1 MARIAVVAIVL
12 TGFFVTGDISS
23 VVQGGREAISAIAVW
38 PNRISSWLWATKS
51 PEPISADSQTLT
63 PPAAEPWRQ
72 PPSIPA
78 AATSFARISDLSP
91 GDRLL
96 IWCGDNGANSTIE
109 LLAVDLIDPARGEA
123 LISRQ
128 LDPETASPELPRAT
142 GQPPIRVSV
151 ETLIVKRSEHVF
163 FRPLKTGP
171 TVRQITASY
180 QLQTSSHIGPVLAVL
195 TLSRD

>member
-12 TGFFVTGDISS
+12 TGFFMTGDISS
-23 VVQGGREAISAIAVW
+23 VVQGGRKATTAITFW
-38 PNRISSWLWATKS
+38 PNRINCWLWATKS
-51 PEPISADSQTLT
+51 PEPISADSQAVT

-78 AATSFARISDLSP
+78 AAVSFARISDLSP

-96 IWCGDNGANSTIE
+96 IWCGDNGATSTIE